1 MLRLDV
7 ETIDSVPG
15 EDISRCP
22 QRDDVGVVRED
33 LEGDGIAVLAVVIL
47 VDIELKELGVG

>member
-7 ETIDSVPG
+7 ETINGVPG

-22 QRDDVGVVRED
+22 QSDDVGVVRED

-47 VDIELKELGVG
+47 MDIKLKELGVG